1 MNEDLLQFVWENL
14 LFAKHDL
21 STTDGTAIEILESGT
36 IQHGQGPDLEQAR
49 IRLDDQLW
57 AGTVEIHKQ
66 ASAWYEHGHHQDLA
80 YENVILHVVWE
91 NDIPA
96 RTVSGRKLPTLE
108 LKDRISTDSLA
119 LHQQLMRNRG
129 WVACAQDLH
138 RVSQSTTEDW
148 TGELLLRRL
157 ERKGQLIRDALS
169 NAQFDETEVFYQALL
184 SAFGLKENV
193 EPFSMLGRL
202 LPLSLLRKYRND
214 PDKVEALLLGVAGM
228 LQTNF
233 IADLPSRLQKEFD
246 HLKRVHELRLIPM
259 ASWKFGR
266 IRPANFPTVKL
277 ALFAQLI
284 SKLDGDLNALLQAD
298 SVQELH
304 RHLNVEAREDWQEH
318 YTLDDLSKPS
328 KKRLGKRAREVVIV
342 NAIVPF
348 HFARGRFHGEDSCVK
363 QALNLLEEMP
373 AANDQIVRKWA
384 ELGLASETMGQTQA
398 LLELKNEFCAAKK
411 CLNCMIGRQL
421 MQKTWA

>member
-1 MNEDLLQFVWENL
+1 
-14 LFAKHDL
+14 
-21 STTDGTAIEILESGT
+21 
-36 IQHGQGPDLEQAR
+36 
-49 IRLDDQLW
+49 
-57 AGTVEIHKQ
+57 
-66 ASAWYEHGHHQDLA
+66 
-80 YENVILHVVWE
+80 
-91 NDIPA
+91 
-96 RTVSGRKLPTLE
+96 
-108 LKDRISTDSLA
+108 
-119 LHQQLMRNRG
+119 
-129 WVACAQDLH
+129 
-138 RVSQSTTEDW
+138 
-148 TGELLLRRL
+148 
-157 ERKGQLIRDALS
+157 LIRDALS